1 MVGSLMYLTASR
13 PNLVFSVFAMRI
25 MRDVKIQEEVRQ
37 EVLSFLE
44 IDWLAGHQRSK
55 EALQYLLHRL
65 NTSPCLD
72 VMLKS
77 FGCDP
82 SSKTTDLTS
91 IKFLCTVITKVLLLF
106 AVTTSSTL
114 ALNTSTYSTISSE
127 SKWKIEWL
135 NSTSWKR
142 IISLQTFSPKHYQE
156 NGSNFFFHA

>member
-1 MVGSLMYLTASR
+1 MYTILHLS
-13 PNLVFSVFAMRI
+13 
-25 MRDVKIQEEVRQ
+25 DVKIQEGVCR

-44 IDWLAGHQRSK
+44 KDWLAGHQRSN
-55 EALQYLLHRL
+55 EARQYQLQRL

-72 VMLKS
+72 VVHKS

-82 SSKTTDLTS
+82 SSKTMNLTS

-114 ALNTSTYSTISSE
+114 ALNTLTYGTISSE

-135 NSTSWKR
+135 KSTSWKR
-142 IISLQTFSPKHYQE
+142 IINLQKSLTPETLKRLQE
-156 NGSNFFFHA
+156 GEDV